1 MAGLFSTLTTNLLV
15 VVAFVGVVL
24 IALKVAQSIFGTGT
38 LRDAATET
46 AARAVS
52 YPTGSTNVLRRRFV
66 RALTSQHVVMP
77 SGERLAFTE
86 LTVRVAPEDLERL
99 DPDGDLDRLGE
110 DGARL
115 YVQHAERSGWSL
127 PAEVTVSVEVDAA
140 LRSGWIPAARGRG
153 GAAPRRP
160 LEAALSVGQAPAAQ
174 EPPAAQVPVL
184 GWDVV
189 GEPTS
194 TRNLRAVADTQA
206 VRPAMP
212 TIDLIRPAHDDAPTM
227 NVVPDLKLRRGHQVA
242 IVPRSNTTIIGR
254 TQQSPIAFDEPQV
267 SHRHAAI
274 RLHRGSWELMD
285 LGSTNGTTVD
295 GREVAADTWVPLRD
309 GMVVRLADI
318 ELGVVTDSRGTVH
331 VEGLTGRR

>member
-15 VVAFVGVVL
+15 VVAFVVVVL
-24 IALKVAQSIFGTGT
+24 VALKVAQSIFGTGT

-52 YPTGSTNVLRRRFV
+52 YPTGSSNVLRRRFV
-66 RALTSQHVVMP
+66 RALTGQHVVMP

-115 YVQHAERSGWSL
+115 YVQHAERSGWST
-127 PAEVTVSVEVDAA
+127 PAEVTVTVEVDPA
-140 LRSGWIPAARGRG
+140 LRSGWIPPARGRG
-153 GAAPRRP
+153 SAAPRRP
-160 LEAALSVGQAPAAQ
+160 LEPTAPTPAGQ
-174 EPPAAQVPVL
+174 EPAAAQVPVL

-194 TRNLRAVADTQA
+194 TRNLRAVADTPA
-206 VRPAMP
+206 RPAMP
-212 TIDLIRPAHDDAPTM
+212 TIDLIRPALDDAPTM

-254 TQQSPIAFDEPQV
+254 TPQSPISFDEPQV

-285 LGSTNGTTVD
+285 LGSTNGTTVN
-295 GREVAADTWVPLRD
+295 GREVAADTWVPLSD
-309 GMVVRLADI
+309 GMVVRLADV

-331 VEGLTGRR
+331 LEGLTGRR